1 MGQVISIKRRKRAG
15 PRWRMTCPGY
25 HHLEIRD
32 PKSLRGWRIVGV
44 ITRGEDGFWWYW
56 INTDPERANG
66 GRAGR
71 TLAPL
76 YEIKSLVREGIR

>member
-32 PKSLRGWRIVGV
+32 PESIRGWRIVGV

-56 INTDPERANG
+56 IRSDRTRDEKS
-66 GRAGR
+66 GR
-71 TLAPL
+71 TLAAL